1 MSVNASFAPCKK
13 DCCSLSTQS
22 SSPISSS
29 RRQAASSFS
38 SSESHPVVRGKLGR
52 MKMARKATTMV
63 IAPSMMKSQ
72 RLEARVSKK

>member
-1 MSVNASFAPCKK
+1 
-13 DCCSLSTQS
+13 
-22 SSPISSS
+22 
-29 RRQAASSFS
+29 
-38 SSESHPVVRGKLGR
+38 